1 MKDWKSIAQA
11 LAPDVPAD
19 AVSRIAGPL
28 TTLEEAFRPLCA
40 DLPSELEPATLFLTD
55 EEGQ

>member
-19 AVSRIAGPL
+19 AVGRIAVPL
-28 TTLEEAFRPLCA
+28 TKLEEAFRPLCA
-40 DLPSELEPATLFLTD
+40 GLPSELEPATVFLMD
-55 EEGQ
+55 EDGQ